1 MRQLLLVLGIVCC
14 TAGVALATTSSPA
27 DLLATSGSL
36 AGTNF
41 VSFAALGENA
51 IGILTSTAYRSSAG
65 ISGMIYTPFISSVS
79 ESIPSVSTS
88 LGIVIS
94 YPNPFNPMTQTSNI
108 AYLLAQDAEVKI
120 YIYDL
125 SGSLIRQI
133 ATNSGSR
140 AADGYSRYAWNG
152 KDTYGAAVENGTYIV
167 RIVSGGRV
175 VGTTKIIAIR

>member
-1 MRQLLLVLGIVCC
+1 MRRFIWVLILLCLACGS
-14 TAGVALATTSSPA
+14 AFATTSTPSDILSA
-27 DLLATSGSL
+27 SGSIE
-36 AGTNF
+36 GTNYVNF
-41 VSFAALGENA
+41 SALGENA
-51 IGILTSTAYRSSAG
+51 VGVITSTSFRCGAG
-65 ISGMIYTPFISSVS
+65 ISSMIYTPL
-79 ESIPSVSTS
+79 IPTPGDNTPTVARS
-88 LGIVIS
+88 LGVVIS
-94 YPNPFNPMTQTSNI
+94 YPNPFNPTTQSSNI
-108 AYLLAQDAEVKI
+108 AYLLAQDADVKI

-175 VGTTKIIAIR
+175 VGTTKIIAVR